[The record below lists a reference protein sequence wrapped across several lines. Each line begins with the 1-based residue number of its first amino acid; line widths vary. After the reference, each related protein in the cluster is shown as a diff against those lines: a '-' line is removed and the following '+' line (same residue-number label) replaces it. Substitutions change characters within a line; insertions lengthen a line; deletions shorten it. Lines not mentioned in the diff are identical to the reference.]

1 MNYIKENFIYLV
13 KKEKS
18 RNQFA
23 KKTRISINTIKAILD
38 KNSIPSLE
46 TLMKIKEIYNISL
59 DDLVYKDLSK
69 ENY

>member
-1 MNYIKENFIYLV
+1 MNYIRENFIYLV

>member
-1 MNYIKENFIYLV
+1 MNYIRENFIYLV

-23 KKTRISINTIKAILD
+23 EKTKISINTIKAILD
-38 KNSIPSLE
+38 KNCMPSLE

-69 ENY
+69 ENN